1 MPGAERSFQS
11 FAAAAQEATLSRIFA
26 GQHFRFDLSAGRV
39 LGLQVADLVLDHFLT
54 EREDDDP
61 ERD

>member
-1 MPGAERSFQS
+1 MPFRFPRHRD
-11 FAAAAQEATLSRIFA
+11 SRIFA

-39 LGLQVADLVLDHFLT
+39 VGLQVADLVLDHFLT
-54 EREDDDP
+54 PRDDEEL